1 MHPNRYL
8 ITFALIFCLNFTA
21 FAQQPQDDDVIR
33 IESDLTNLLFTATD
47 KQGHFITTLRQE
59 DVRVLE
65 DGSAQQLFTF
75 QRETNRPLS
84 LAFLIDVSASEERTL
99 SQEKGAAR
107 TFIETILRSQQDQAA
122 IIPFTHRA
130 FLEQALTGNVI
141 GIYQA
146 LERVDV
152 AMPSYLGSGPPIGG
166 IPTRPGMSVPPEGST
181 AIWDAVTVTVSEIL
195 ARAPGKKRR
204 AIILLT
210 DGWDTSSRIARSS
223 AIARAIDAET
233 VIYAI
238 GIGDSRY
245 DGVNKNPLRVVA
257 DATGG
262 RAFFPKTEADLK
274 AAFGQIEQE
283 LRSQYLI
290 AYSSTNKKRDGAY
303 RRMQIEVT
311 NPALQ
316 KAQLKLRYRP
326 GYFANRP

>member
-1 MHPNRYL
+1 MKLTRYL
-8 ITFALIFCLNFTA
+8 ISFALVFSVNCGV
-21 FAQQPQDDDVIR
+21 FAQAPQDDVIR

-47 KQGHFITTLRQE
+47 KQNHFITMLRQE

-65 DGSAQQLFTF
+65 DGAAQQLFTF

-107 TFIETILRSQQDQAA
+107 SFIETILRSQHDQAA
-122 IIPFTHRA
+122 IIPFTDRA
-130 FLEQALTGNVI
+130 YLEQALTSNFI
-141 GIYQA
+141 GIFQA

-152 AMPSYLGSGPPIGG
+152 ALPSYLGSGPPIGG
-166 IPTRPGMSVPPEGST
+166 IATRPGMSVPPEGST
-181 AIWDAVTVTVSEIL
+181 AIWDAVVVTVNEIL
-195 ARAPGKKRR
+195 ARTPGQKRR

-210 DGWDTSSRIARSS
+210 DGSDTSSRLARST
-223 AIARAIDAET
+223 AIAQAIDAET

-238 GIGDSRY
+238 GIGDSKFG
-245 DGVNKNPLRVVA
+245 GVQRDPLRAVA
-257 DATGG
+257 DGTGG

-274 AAFGQIEQE
+274 AAFAQIGQE

-290 AYSSTNKKRDGAY
+290 AYSSTNKRRDGTY
-303 RRMQIEVT
+303 RRIQVEIT
-311 NPALQ
+311 NPGLL

-326 GYFANRP
+326 GYYAKLGP